1 MNRTSYAGRRVLITG
16 HTGFKGGWLA
26 TWLDR
31 LGARVAGI
39 ALPPETEPS
48 LFLEAR
54 IAEFVDSTVADVRD
68 ETQVSEIIAGFAPE
82 IVFHLAAQ
90 PLVRTGYE
98 APLRTF
104 ATNVMGTANVLEAA
118 RRTPSVRAVV
128 IVTSDKCYRETGSLW
143 GYRENDPLGGHDPYA
158 ASKAAAELVTGAWRN
173 SFGGEPGAPLIA
185 SARAGNVIGGGDWAK
200 DRLVPDLLRA
210 AHAGTPADIRNPSAV
225 RPWQHVLE
233 PLAGYLTLGERLL
246 AGDAQAAEAWNF
258 GCNLQDMQAV
268 SVLCEHL
275 APLLGF
281 TWQYDGAPH
290 PREAP
295 TLRLDSSKAMLGL
308 GWHPRLSL
316 RRACELTGDWYAR
329 HARGEDARAL
339 MLEQIAIYETATGD
353 NQ

>member
-1 MNRTSYAGRRVLITG
+1 MNLANYAGRRVLITG

-26 TWLDR
+26 TWLHR

-39 ALPPETEPS
+39 ALEPDAAPS

-54 IAEFVDSTVADVRD
+54 IADLVDSTIADVRD
-68 ETQVSEIIAGFAPE
+68 ETRVSKIIAGFSPE

-128 IVTSDKCYRETGSLW
+128 VVTSDKCYRETGSIW
-143 GYRENDPLGGHDPYA
+143 GYRESDPLGGHDPYA
-158 ASKAAAELVTGAWRN
+158 ASKAAAELVTGAWRD
-173 SFGGEPGAPLIA
+173 SFGSEPGAPLIA

-200 DRLVPDLLRA
+200 DRLVPDLWRA
-210 AHAGTPADIRNPSAV
+210 AGAGMPAEIRNPAAV

-233 PLAGYLTLGERLL
+233 PLAGYLILGERLL
-246 AGDAQAAEAWNF
+246 AADMQAAEAWNF
-258 GCNLQDMQAV
+258 GCNLADMQPV

-281 TWQYDGAPH
+281 TWRHDGTAH

-308 GWHPRLSL
+308 DWHPRLSL
-316 RRACELTGDWYAR
+316 QRACELTGDWYAR
-329 HARGEDARAL
+329 HARGEDAYAL
-339 MLEQIAIYETATGD
+339 ILEQIGIYEAATGD
-353 NQ
+353 NR